1 MFEQLGLDKKT
12 EKVYRALLLLADS
25 PATHIARE
33 AGLKRTSVYH
43 VLENLAGMGL
53 VSTYTHRGVKRY
65 VAENPQKLRSYFEE
79 KMILAGRLIP
89 FLQKEALGNV
99 KKVSIRFFDGQNG
112 LRRMSEESLETKE
125 KKILSIGSSKAL
137 LKYMGG
143 KYGFG
148 ERRRKSGI
156 FMRSLRFP
164 EDEKSINSRL
174 HQVRFLPET
183 FQFPGYIQ
191 IYDDQVNVFVFENLG
206 AGFAIMS
213 SAFSKMMRSLFE
225 TLWQTASA

>member
-65 VAENPQKLRSYFEE
+65 AAENPQKLKSYFEE

-89 FLQKEALGNV
+89 LLQKEALGSV
-99 KKVSIRFFDGQNG
+99 KKINVRFFEGQNG
-112 LRRMSEESLETKE
+112 LKRMSEEALESKE
-125 KKILSIGSSKAL
+125 KKILSIGSSKTL
-137 LKYMGG
+137 LKYLGG
-143 KYGFG
+143 KHGFG

-164 EDEKSINSRL
+164 ADESSTNARL
-174 HQVRFLPET
+174 HQVRFLLET

-191 IYDDQVNVFVFENLG
+191 IYDDKVNVFIFENQG
-206 AGFAIMS
+206 AGFAIAS
-213 SAFSKMMRSLFE
+213 RAFSKMMRSLFE